1 MLTNAAVNYMS
12 EPIIGREK
20 EIAILESKLLFSPFA
35 EFIAVYGRR
44 RVGKTYLIKQFFSKH
59 ADVLFEQTGLNNGT
73 MQEQLAIFTQS
84 LSNTFYKG
92 AKMALPEVWLDAL
105 QQLTLAIDNTHENEH
120 IVLFFDEL
128 PWLATRKSRFLETL
142 EYFWNIHWTNRKKLI
157 LVVCGSAASWML
169 ENIIYTKRGV
179 T

>member
-1 MLTNAAVNYMS
+1 M
-12 EPIIGREK
+12 
-20 EIAILESKLLFSPFA
+20 
-35 EFIAVYGRR
+35 
-44 RVGKTYLIKQFFSKH
+44 
-59 ADVLFEQTGLNNGT
+59 
-73 MQEQLAIFTQS
+73 
-84 LSNTFYKG
+84 
-92 AKMALPEVWLDAL
+92 WLDAL

-128 PWLATRKSRFLETL
+128 PWLATRKFRFLGTL

-179 T
+179 A